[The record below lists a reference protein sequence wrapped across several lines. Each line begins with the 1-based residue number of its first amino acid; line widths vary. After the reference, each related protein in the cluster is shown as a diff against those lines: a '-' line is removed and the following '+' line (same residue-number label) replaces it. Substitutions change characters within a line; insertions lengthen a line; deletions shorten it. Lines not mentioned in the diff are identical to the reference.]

1 MKFPYNMKT
10 LIEILVVLRWK
21 ENHDNLQAAILNVE
35 LQFIYFNTY
44 KL

>member
-1 MKFPYNMKT
+1 MKT
-10 LIEILVVLRWK
+10 LIEILVVLRRK
-21 ENHDNLQAAILNVE
+21 ENHDNLKAAIFNVE